1 MLHLLSGD
9 ILQANAE
16 ALVNTVNCVGVM
28 GRGIALQF
36 RKAFPENFKVYETAC
51 SRKEVR
57 PGRMLTFDTGLLTR
71 PRYVINFPTKRHW
84 RGKSRIE
91 DIDSGLE
98 ALVREVRE
106 RGIASIAVPP
116 LGCGLGGLDWSDVRP
131 RIMKAFEGLP
141 DVEVFVFGPSGAPAP
156 EEMIKRGDIPSMTP
170 GRAALIELMVR
181 YREAVLDP
189 FVSLLE
195 IHKLMYLMQEA
206 GEPLRLKF
214 EKGVYGL
221 YAKNLRHVLNEL
233 EGHFLT
239 GYGDAADKPELPIEL
254 LANARDAAGKLLA
267 GHPETR
273 ARFDR
278 VASLIHGFETAHG
291 MELLSTVH
299 WVATREGAC
308 GPEEAIAKTHA
319 WNQRKRIFDDRQ
331 VRLAWRVLEE
341 QGWLEPCGG
350 RHLAIPS
357 RY

>member
-1 MLHLLSGD
+1 MLHLTNGD

-36 RKAFPENFKVYETAC
+36 KKAFPENFKVYEAAC
-51 SRKEVR
+51 SRSEVR
-57 PGRMLTFDTGLLTR
+57 PGRMLTFDTGLLTG

-84 RGKSRIE
+84 KGKSRIE

-98 ALVREVRE
+98 ALVREVQE
-106 RGIASIAVPP
+106 RGIKSIAVPP

-131 RIMKAFEGLP
+131 RIVKAFEALP
-141 DVEVFVFGPSGAPAP
+141 FVEVFVFNPAGAPSP
-156 EEMIKRGDIPSMTP
+156 EKMAKRGEVPSMTP
-170 GRAALIELMVR
+170 GRAVLIELMVR

-195 IHKLMYLMQEA
+195 VHKLMYLMQEA

-214 EKGVYGL
+214 EKGVYGP

-254 LANARDAAGKLLA
+254 LPNAHDAAGTLLA
-267 GHPETR
+267 GHPETQ

-278 VASLIHGFETAHG
+278 VARLIHGFETPHG

-299 WVATREGAC
+299 WVATQEGASS
-308 GPEEAIAKTHA
+308 PEEATEKTHA
-319 WNQRKRIFDDRQ
+319 WNQRKRMFDDRQ
-331 VRLAWRVLEE
+331 VRLVWHLLQE
-341 QGWLEPCGG
+341 QGWIGIARSPNLTSV
-350 RHLAIPS
+350 R
-357 RY
+357 